1 MPFSRG
7 GGISS
12 SSPGREAKQSR
23 RGEGEGPTS
32 EGESSADRWWLW
44 GGEVGGAAW
53 ASPLNASFPTFSR
66 REFGFWKRCR
76 NVTTF
81 GGTTAMDVF
90 ASAMGRISGL
100 LRASRTDRQTK
111 RYRSLRRSPLSCG
124 LTVRVQER
132 AEPSGPMTGRW
143 EEMHSERWR
152 GSHPPHIIV
161 KCSRRMQTTA

>member
-1 MPFSRG
+1 MPFSRR

-32 EGESSADRWWLW
+32 EGESSADWWL
-44 GGEVGGAAW
+44 VGGGRW
-53 ASPLNASFPTFSR
+53 GEPGLCLSTHPSR
-66 REFGFWKRCR
+66 PSA
-76 NVTTF
+76 
-81 GGTTAMDVF
+81 GGSLVSGNDAEMSQHSVGRPRWTSSRPRWGV
-90 ASAMGRISGL
+90 SAGCCERPGLTGRQSD
-100 LRASRTDRQTK
+100 TDR
-111 RYRSLRRSPLSCG
+111 LRRSPLSCG

-132 AEPSGPMTGRW
+132 AEPSGPMTGTSQ
-143 EEMHSERWR
+143 EMHSERWR

>member
-1 MPFSRG
+1 MPFSRR

-32 EGESSADRWWLW
+32 EGERAQRTGGW
-44 GGEVGGAAW
+44 GGREVGGAW
-53 ASPLNASFPTFSR
+53 ALPLNASFPTFSR

-90 ASAMGRISGL
+90 ASAMGRIGGL

-111 RYRSLRRSPLSCG
+111 RYRSLKAFPTFMWADRACPRTSG
-124 LTVRVQER
+124 AVRPDDR
-132 AEPSGPMTGRW
+132 
-143 EEMHSERWR
+143 
-152 GSHPPHIIV
+152 HIAGNA
-161 KCSRRMQTTA
+161 Q